1 MLFCG
6 DDFAGDCHDAVV
18 VAVSRAKIGR
28 IPMHRPNGLI
38 VTSLVCLLGLMAAAP
53 ASAEVTRLEFTSKQP
68 YGTFRT
74 GDYVIWQGKIHGDL
88 SPQEAI
94 PGIDKAAQNER
105 GRVPYSA
112 KLILIMPAAA
122 DGGNGALLVDVPNR
136 GRAYA
141 EALYNSP
148 RETPFMSGTLEQGT
162 GFLQDQGFSVAE
174 VYWELGQGAD
184 LPSFVGADG
193 KTRYVEGAGF
203 AIVRDAADFFAHAAA
218 DAAGTPNPLK
228 GAINRTLA
236 SGKSQDGRFLK
247 TFLLNGFDM
256 VGNRRVFDGMH
267 VFVSGAGLL
276 PILQTGT
283 GPQSSGDGAPTFDN
297 PEFPGVHDGPLT
309 IGEIVAKVEAR
320 GEVPPKMLLVSST
333 TDFYSLRASLGRTGG
348 SGTADQPRPGNV
360 RMYDIAGGS
369 HAIVPKAPACTMLP
383 GRLDW
388 APVSRALLLSL
399 DAWVSRNA
407 EPPASELM
415 PLEPATN
422 EPPTLRA
429 PSKLPA
435 AVIQVPKRDS
445 DGNALGG
452 VRLPDIAV
460 PLGTNGGQNQPQ
472 TFTCML
478 VGSFS
483 PFAPTKAE
491 RERTGDARLSIAERY
506 HGRDDYVNRVRI
518 AANDLVSRRLLLPE
532 DAAVIIQ
539 QAASS
544 NLFAPPP
551 TNDSPR

>member
-1 MLFCG
+1 M
-6 DDFAGDCHDAVV
+6 
-18 VAVSRAKIGR
+18 
-28 IPMHRPNGLI
+28 PYRPNGLI
-38 VTSLVCLLGLMAAAP
+38 VTSVFCLLSAIAMVQS
-53 ASAEVTRLEFTSKQP
+53 ASAEFTRIEFTSKQP

-74 GDYVIWQGKIHGDL
+74 GDYVIWQGRVHGDL

-94 PGIDKAAQNER
+94 PGIEKAAHNER

-112 KLILIMPAAA
+112 KLILIMPAAPQA
-122 DGGNGALLVDVPNR
+122 GNGALLVDVPNR

-148 RETPFMSGTLEQGT
+148 REAPFMSGTLEQGT
-162 GFLQDQGFSVAE
+162 GFLQDHGFSVAE

-184 LPSFVGADG
+184 LPSFVDADG

-247 TFLLNGFDM
+247 TFLLTGFDM

-283 GPQSSGDGAPTFDN
+283 GPKSSGDGAPTFDN
-297 PEFPGVHDGPLT
+297 PDFPGVNDGPLT

-333 TDFYSLRASLGRTGG
+333 TDFYSLRASLGRTGA
-348 SGTADQPRPGNV
+348 SGTADQPLPGNV
-360 RMYDIAGGS
+360 RMYDIAGAS
-369 HAIVPKAPACTMLP
+369 HVVVPRAPACTLSP

-388 APVSRALLLSL
+388 APVSRALLLRL

-415 PLEPATN
+415 PLEPATG
-422 EPPTLRA
+422 EPPVLRA
-429 PSKLPA
+429 PSRLPA

-445 DGNALGG
+445 NGNALGG
-452 VRLPDIAV
+452 VRVPDVAV

-472 TFTCML
+472 TFTCSL

-483 PFAPTKAE
+483 PFAATKAE
-491 RERTGDARLSIAERY
+491 RERAGDARLSIEERY

-518 AANDLVSRRLLLPE
+518 AAQDLVSRGFMLPE
-532 DAAVIIQ
+532 DAAVSVQ
-539 QAASS
+539 QAASG
-544 NLFAPPP
+544 NLLAPASAS
-551 TNDSPR
+551 DAPR